1 MRAVLSLFLLL
12 GAVSSLAQSN
22 PAQSKTFEQIAKD
35 ANTARRDNR
44 IVDAV
49 RLYEAGLRLRPSWN
63 EGWWELGTLLYDQDR
78 FGEAERAFRRFIGLA
93 PKGGPAYAFLA
104 LCEYETHH
112 YDSALR
118 HFRSWASSGWPGT
131 PELIDVSVFH
141 FALLLTRDGEFV
153 RALYLL
159 APEAAKAGVD
169 PTLVEAM
176 GLASLRI
183 RNLPEGYEPQQRE
196 MVWLAGEAA
205 VYQAQQPHDFSRA
218 DEYAARLVSRYP
230 QQPDVHYFRGTVFT
244 LENKNEDAERE
255 YRQELRISPRHVPA
269 LLALVSI
276 DLDKNE
282 VTEADGFAR
291 QAVELEPNNPES
303 HHVLGRVLMA
313 NHKLEASAKELEI
326 ARQLAPDSPLVRS
339 HLAMVYNQLGRT
351 QQAKSELA
359 VFMRL
364 KGQEGILA
372 PPQERVQRG
381 TSEKAQ

>member
-1 MRAVLSLFLLL
+1 
-12 GAVSSLAQSN
+12 
-22 PAQSKTFEQIAKD
+22 
-35 ANTARRDNR
+35 
-44 IVDAV
+44 
-49 RLYEAGLRLRPSWN
+49 
-63 EGWWELGTLLYDQDR
+63 
-78 FGEAERAFRRFIGLA
+78 
-93 PKGGPAYAFLA
+93 
-104 LCEYETHH
+104 
-112 YDSALR
+112 
-118 HFRSWASSGWPGT
+118 
-131 PELIDVSVFH
+131 

-291 QAVELEPNNPES
+291 QAVEL
-303 HHVLGRVLMA
+303 
-313 NHKLEASAKELEI
+313 
-326 ARQLAPDSPLVRS
+326 
-339 HLAMVYNQLGRT
+339 
-351 QQAKSELA
+351 
-359 VFMRL
+359 
-364 KGQEGILA
+364 
-372 PPQERVQRG
+372 
-381 TSEKAQ
+381 